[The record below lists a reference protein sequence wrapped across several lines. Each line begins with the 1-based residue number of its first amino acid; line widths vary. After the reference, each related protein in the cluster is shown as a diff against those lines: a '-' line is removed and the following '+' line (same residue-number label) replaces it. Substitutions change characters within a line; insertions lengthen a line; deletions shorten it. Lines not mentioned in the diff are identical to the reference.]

1 MFMEFLITEKQLAKI
16 LLEERDNS
24 LQNSMKTLYNFTK
37 EMVSK
42 VTRIYG
48 VNLRMFLTWG
58 TSVGGLMLPLDAFLK
73 TGEFNLDEN
82 QKMLILAGVTFA
94 LFFEGKR
101 GLTKILTTIK
111 ENGLEEAFDA
121 GLLKAYQLKDSF
133 TNFLRSTKVITSQV
147 LEIISYAFLIPIIG
161 DVQNMAGDVTNITE
175 SSIMIA
181 ERLAASGAVLLSREV
196 LVSLFKKLFKKLQ

>member
-1 MFMEFLITEKQLAKI
+1 
-16 LLEERDNS
+16 
-24 LQNSMKTLYNFTK
+24 
-37 EMVSK
+37 
-42 VTRIYG
+42 
-48 VNLRMFLTWG
+48 
-58 TSVGGLMLPLDAFLK
+58 
-73 TGEFNLDEN
+73 
-82 QKMLILAGVTFA
+82 
-94 LFFEGKR
+94 
-101 GLTKILTTIK
+101 LTTIK

>member
-1 MFMEFLITEKQLAKI
+1 MEFLISQSQLNLI
-16 LLEERDNS
+16 LNEQRNDDVLSSS
-24 LQNSMKTLYNFTK
+24 LKKMKSFTNN
-37 EMVSK
+37 MVGRVLK
-42 VTRIYG
+42 TYDI
-48 VNLRMFLTWG
+48 NLKMFLTWG
-58 TSVGGLMLPLDAFLK
+58 TSIGGLVMPLNEFLKSGNFDLSESERYLVLSGIAFL
-73 TGEFNLDEN
+73 
-82 QKMLILAGVTFA
+82 I
-94 LFFEGKR
+94 FFEGKR

>member
-1 MFMEFLITEKQLAKI
+1 MEFLISQSQLNLI
-16 LLEERDNS
+16 LNEQRNDDVLSSS
-24 LQNSMKTLYNFTK
+24 LKKMKSFTNN
-37 EMVSK
+37 MVGRVLK
-42 VTRIYG
+42 TYDI
-48 VNLRMFLTWG
+48 NLKMFLTWG
-58 TSVGGLMLPLDAFLK
+58 TSIGGLVMPLNEFLKSGNLDLSESERYLVLSGIAFL
-73 TGEFNLDEN
+73 
-82 QKMLILAGVTFA
+82 I
-94 LFFEGKR
+94 FFEGKR
-101 GLTKILTTIK
+101 GLNKILTTIK

>member
-1 MFMEFLITEKQLAKI
+1 MEFLISQSQLNLI
-16 LLEERDNS
+16 LNEQRNDDVLSSS
-24 LQNSMKTLYNFTK
+24 LKKMKSFTNN
-37 EMVSK
+37 MVGRVLK
-42 VTRIYG
+42 TYDI
-48 VNLRMFLTWG
+48 NLKMFLTWG
-58 TSVGGLMLPLDAFLK
+58 TSIGGLVMPLNEFLKSGNFDLSESERYLVLSGIAFL
-73 TGEFNLDEN
+73 
-82 QKMLILAGVTFA
+82 I
-94 LFFEGKR
+94 FFEGKR
-101 GLTKILTTIK
+101 GLNKILTTIK

>member
-1 MFMEFLITEKQLAKI
+1 MEFLISQSQLNLI
-16 LLEERDNS
+16 LNEQRNDDVISSS
-24 LQNSMKTLYNFTK
+24 LKKMKSFTNN
-37 EMVSK
+37 MVGRVLK
-42 VTRIYG
+42 TYDI
-48 VNLRMFLTWG
+48 NLKMFLTWG
-58 TSVGGLMLPLDAFLK
+58 TSIGGLVMPLNEFLKSGNFDLSESERYLVLSGIAFL
-73 TGEFNLDEN
+73 
-82 QKMLILAGVTFA
+82 I
-94 LFFEGKR
+94 FFEGKR
-101 GLTKILTTIK
+101 GLSKILTTIK

-161 DVQNMAGDVTNITE
+161 DVQNIAGDVTNITE

-181 ERLAASGAVLLSREV
+181 ERLAASGVVLLSREV

>member
-1 MFMEFLITEKQLAKI
+1 MEFLISQSQLNLI
-16 LLEERDNS
+16 LNEQRNDDVLSSS
-24 LQNSMKTLYNFTK
+24 LKKMKSFTNN
-37 EMVSK
+37 MVGRVLK
-42 VTRIYG
+42 TYDI
-48 VNLRMFLTWG
+48 NLKMFLTWG
-58 TSVGGLMLPLDAFLK
+58 TSIGGLVMPLNEFLKSGNFDLSESERYLVLSGIAFL
-73 TGEFNLDEN
+73 
-82 QKMLILAGVTFA
+82 I
-94 LFFEGKR
+94 FFEGKR
-101 GLTKILTTIK
+101 GLSKILTTIK

>member
-1 MFMEFLITEKQLAKI
+1 MEFLISQSQLNLI
-16 LLEERDNS
+16 LNEQRNDDVLSSS
-24 LQNSMKTLYNFTK
+24 LKKMKSFTNN
-37 EMVSK
+37 MVGRVLK
-42 VTRIYG
+42 TYDI
-48 VNLRMFLTWG
+48 NLKMFLTWG
-58 TSVGGLMLPLDAFLK
+58 TSIGGLVMPLNEFLKSGNLDLSESERYLVLSGIAFL
-73 TGEFNLDEN
+73 
-82 QKMLILAGVTFA
+82 I
-94 LFFEGKR
+94 FFEGKR
-101 GLTKILTTIK
+101 GLSKILTTIK

-161 DVQNMAGDVTNITE
+161 DVQNIAGDVTNITE

-181 ERLAASGAVLLSREV
+181 ERLSASGVVLLSREV

>member
-1 MFMEFLITEKQLAKI
+1 MEFLISQSQLNLI
-16 LLEERDNS
+16 LNEQRNDDVLSSS
-24 LQNSMKTLYNFTK
+24 LKKMKSFTNN
-37 EMVSK
+37 MVGRVLK
-42 VTRIYG
+42 TYDI
-48 VNLRMFLTWG
+48 NLKMFLTWG
-58 TSVGGLMLPLDAFLK
+58 TSIGGLVMPLNEFLKSGNFELSESERYLVLSGIAFL
-73 TGEFNLDEN
+73 
-82 QKMLILAGVTFA
+82 I
-94 LFFEGKR
+94 FFEGKR
-101 GLTKILTTIK
+101 GLSKILTTIK

>member
-1 MFMEFLITEKQLAKI
+1 MEFLISQSQLNLI
-16 LLEERDNS
+16 LNEQRNDDVLSSS
-24 LQNSMKTLYNFTK
+24 LKKMKSFTNN
-37 EMVSK
+37 MVGRVLK
-42 VTRIYG
+42 TYDI
-48 VNLRMFLTWG
+48 NLKMFLTWG
-58 TSVGGLMLPLDAFLK
+58 TSIGGLVMPLNEFLKSGDFDLSESERYLVLSGIAFL
-73 TGEFNLDEN
+73 
-82 QKMLILAGVTFA
+82 I
-94 LFFEGKR
+94 FFEGKR
-101 GLTKILTTIK
+101 GLSKILTTIK

-161 DVQNMAGDVTNITE
+161 DVQNIAGDVTNITE

-181 ERLAASGAVLLSREV
+181 ERLAASGVVLLSREV

>member
-1 MFMEFLITEKQLAKI
+1 MEFLISQSQLNLI
-16 LLEERDNS
+16 LNEQRNDDVLSSS
-24 LQNSMKTLYNFTK
+24 LKKMKSFTNN
-37 EMVSK
+37 MVGRVLK
-42 VTRIYG
+42 TYDI
-48 VNLRMFLTWG
+48 NLKMFLTWG
-58 TSVGGLMLPLDAFLK
+58 TSIGGLVMPLNEFLK
-73 TGEFNLDEN
+73 SGNLDLSESERYLVLSGIEF
-82 QKMLILAGVTFA
+82 LI
-94 LFFEGKR
+94 FFEGKR
-101 GLTKILTTIK
+101 GLSKILTTIK

-161 DVQNMAGDVTNITE
+161 DVQNIAGDVTNITE

-181 ERLAASGAVLLSREV
+181 ERLAASGVVLLSREV

>member
-1 MFMEFLITEKQLAKI
+1 MEFLISQSQLNLI
-16 LLEERDNS
+16 LNEQRNDDVLSSS
-24 LQNSMKTLYNFTK
+24 LKKMKSFTNN
-37 EMVSK
+37 MVGRVLK
-42 VTRIYG
+42 TYDI
-48 VNLRMFLTWG
+48 NLKMFLTWG
-58 TSVGGLMLPLDAFLK
+58 TSIGGLVMPLNEFLKSGNFELSESERYLVLSGIAFL
-73 TGEFNLDEN
+73 
-82 QKMLILAGVTFA
+82 I
-94 LFFEGKR
+94 FFEGKR
-101 GLTKILTTIK
+101 GLSKILTTIK

-161 DVQNMAGDVTNITE
+161 DVQNIAGDVTNITE

-181 ERLAASGAVLLSREV
+181 ERLAASGVVLLSREV

>member
-1 MFMEFLITEKQLAKI
+1 MEFLISQSQLNLI
-16 LLEERDNS
+16 LNEQKNDDVLSSS
-24 LQNSMKTLYNFTK
+24 LKKMKSFTNN
-37 EMVSK
+37 MVGRVLK
-42 VTRIYG
+42 TYDI
-48 VNLRMFLTWG
+48 NLKMFLTWG
-58 TSVGGLMLPLDAFLK
+58 TSIGGLVMPLNEFLKSGNFDLSESERYLVLSGIAFL
-73 TGEFNLDEN
+73 
-82 QKMLILAGVTFA
+82 I
-94 LFFEGKR
+94 FFEGKR
-101 GLTKILTTIK
+101 GLNKILTTIK

>member
-1 MFMEFLITEKQLAKI
+1 MEFLISQSQLNLI
-16 LLEERDNS
+16 LNEQRNDDILSSS
-24 LQNSMKTLYNFTK
+24 LKKMKSFTNN
-37 EMVSK
+37 MVGRVLK
-42 VTRIYG
+42 TYDI
-48 VNLRMFLTWG
+48 NLKMFLTWG
-58 TSVGGLMLPLDAFLK
+58 TSIGGLVMPLNEFLKSGNLDLSESERYLVLSGIAFL
-73 TGEFNLDEN
+73 
-82 QKMLILAGVTFA
+82 I
-94 LFFEGKR
+94 FFEGKR
-101 GLTKILTTIK
+101 GLSKILTTIK

-161 DVQNMAGDVTNITE
+161 DVQNIAGDVTNITE

-181 ERLAASGAVLLSREV
+181 ERLAASGVVLLSREV

>member
-1 MFMEFLITEKQLAKI
+1 MEFLISQSQLNLI
-16 LLEERDNS
+16 LNEQRNDDVLSSS
-24 LQNSMKTLYNFTK
+24 LKKMKSFTNN
-37 EMVSK
+37 MVGRVLK
-42 VTRIYG
+42 TYDI
-48 VNLRMFLTWG
+48 NLKMFLTWG
-58 TSVGGLMLPLDAFLK
+58 TSIGGLVMPLNEFLKSGNFDLSESERYLVLSGIAFL
-73 TGEFNLDEN
+73 
-82 QKMLILAGVTFA
+82 I
-94 LFFEGKR
+94 FFEGKR
-101 GLTKILTTIK
+101 GLSKILTTIK

-161 DVQNMAGDVTNITE
+161 DVQNIAGDVTNITE

-181 ERLAASGAVLLSREV
+181 ERLAASGVVLLSREV

>member
-1 MFMEFLITEKQLAKI
+1 MEFLISQSQLNLI
-16 LLEERDNS
+16 LNEQRNDDVLSSS
-24 LQNSMKTLYNFTK
+24 LKKMKSFTNN
-37 EMVSK
+37 MVGRVLK
-42 VTRIYG
+42 TYDI
-48 VNLRMFLTWG
+48 NLKMFLTWG
-58 TSVGGLMLPLDAFLK
+58 TSIGGLVMPLNEFLKSGNLDLSESERYLVLSGIAFL
-73 TGEFNLDEN
+73 
-82 QKMLILAGVTFA
+82 I
-94 LFFEGKR
+94 FFEGKR
-101 GLTKILTTIK
+101 GLSKILTTIK

-161 DVQNMAGDVTNITE
+161 DVQNIAGDVTNITE

-181 ERLAASGAVLLSREV
+181 ERLAASGVVLLSREV